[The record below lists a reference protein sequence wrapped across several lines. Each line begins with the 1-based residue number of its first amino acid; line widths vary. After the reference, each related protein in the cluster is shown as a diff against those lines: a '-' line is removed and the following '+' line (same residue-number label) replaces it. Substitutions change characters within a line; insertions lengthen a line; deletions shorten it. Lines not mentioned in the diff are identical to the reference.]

1 MCAII
6 CRKEEKVASPQGQL
20 KKMWVGLLVSKP
32 PLQQIWGSKATV
44 SSDFNSL
51 VLYLPSLK
59 AFEYYY

>member
-6 CRKEEKVASPQGQL
+6 CRKEEKVASHQGQL
-20 KKMWVGLLVSKP
+20 KKNMGLLVSKP

-44 SSDFNSL
+44 SRDFNSL

-59 AFEYYY
+59 AFEYYF